1 MAYTQSSFSNVKID
15 EEIAL
20 IEKDGGARRQ
30 GLFKGST
37 TDGVTIYWT
46 TDNKEFTLSYS
57 QMSGVLVKGGQT
69 IVNSRL
75 NENGTVTAAP
85 YVNNNPFSLSNLNH
99 Q

>member
-1 MAYTQSSFSNVKID
+1 MAYTQSSFSKVKID

-46 TDNKEFTLSYS
+46 TYNKEFTLSYS
-57 QMSGVLVKGGQT
+57 QMGGVLVKGGQT

-85 YVNNNPFSLSNLNH
+85 SLNNNPYSLTNLKP